1 MTKCIY
7 KISKYGLY
15 GSNIAEFGDEMLQNA
30 AACYGV
36 IIDDRDRWWSID
48 EDYIL
53 DTLEQSA
60 EFRQA
65 LVESG
70 VDQAISENDILDLS
84 YQFYNIDFEDMIE
97 DCCYFIWDY
106 RKKLESLFKEYSINF
121 SKYSDSE
128 NIHDKS
134 NIIYKFE
141 VDSNNKTAI
150 LNEIELLQE
159 SLKADIQNIPAASY
173 KFKGVKIFN
182 IKIKYDSN
190 IIFKIYKI

>member
-1 MTKCIY
+1 MLEFY
-7 KISKYGLY
+7 KI
-15 GSNIAEFGDEMLQNA
+15 
-30 AACYGV
+30 V
-36 IIDDRDRWWSID
+36 IND
-48 EDYIL
+48 EDRLQQFPIYLNYEECIGVNKNKSGCFETNCPEVL
-53 DTLEQSA
+53 
-60 EFRQA
+60 A
-65 LVESG
+65 LLAESG
-70 VDQAISENDILDLS
+70 IDQAISENDILDLS

-128 NIHDKS
+128 NVHDKS

-150 LNEIELLQE
+150 LNKIELLQE
-159 SLKADIQNIPAASY
+159 SLKADIQDIPAASY

-182 IKIKYDSN
+182 IKIKYDNN
-190 IIFKIYKI
+190 IIFKIYTI